1 MTEHIRPRDV
11 LPASLP
17 PRGLRRP
24 AAAAYVGVGMTTFDQ
39 MVVEGLMPQPRRF
52 RGCVIWDRL
61 ELDEAFA
68 SLPSEEGAK
77 TAPPNPWDA
86 MSNV

>member
-1 MTEHIRPRDV
+1 MTKHVNPGDV
-11 LPASLP
+11 LPASLQ

-24 AAAAYVGVGMTTFDQ
+24 AAAAYVGVSMSTFDL
-39 MVVEGLMPQPRRF
+39 MINEGLMPKPRRF
-52 RGCVIWDRL
+52 CRCVIWDRL

-68 SLPSEEGAK
+68 SLPSDEKAAK
-77 TAPPNPWDA
+77 SNPWDA